1 MSDHVIPKSVYAM
14 IFVTLLILTLL
25 TVEVSFWNL
34 GILNFHMALLIAS
47 TKSMLVILYFMHVRY
62 KSGLTG
68 LFVATGFI
76 FLGFLLI
83 FTLADLFTRSWQY
96 QPDTSAFS
104 MLILPR

>member
-1 MSDHVIPKSVYAM
+1 MSDHVIPKGVYAL

-34 GILNFHMALLIAS
+34 GILNFHMALLIAG

-62 KSGLTG
+62 KGGLTG
-68 LFVATGFI
+68 VFVAAGFI
-76 FLGFLLI
+76 FLGILLI
-83 FTLADLFTRSWQY
+83 FTLSDLFTRGWQY

-104 MLILPR
+104 MLIPPR